1 MTKARL
7 SESDL
12 LSEESNEHLVVQH
25 PVIIFIHSQ
34 PASQPPDRSVTARA
48 GPSLRA
54 TPGASQARHAVSAPA
69 RLAEWN
75 VPASSVLSVLSAPLQ
90 SPPPPPPLLSSQAHH
105 SHLSSTHPVRLTC
118 SSSPPTP
125 TRTLSS

>member
-54 TPGASQARHAVSAPA
+54 IPGASQARHAVSAPA

-90 SPPPPPPLLSSQAHH
+90 SPPPPPPLLSSQAPH

-118 SSSPPTP
+118 SSSPPTL

>member
-54 TPGASQARHAVSAPA
+54 IPGASQARHAVSAPA

-90 SPPPPPPLLSSQAHH
+90 SHPPPPPLLSSQAHH

-118 SSSPPTP
+118 SSSPPTL

>member
-69 RLAEWN
+69 ME
-75 VPASSVLSVLSAPLQ
+75 
-90 SPPPPPPLLSSQAHH
+90 
-105 SHLSSTHPVRLTC
+105 C
-118 SSSPPTP
+118 SSLQCPVCPLGP
-125 TRTLSS
+125 VCHV

>member
-54 TPGASQARHAVSAPA
+54 IPGASQARHAVSAPA

-75 VPASSVLSVLSAPLQ
+75 VAASSVLSSPLLLLLLYCLPRLTTPTSPQLTLSA
-90 SPPPPPPLLSSQAHH
+90 
-105 SHLSSTHPVRLTC
+105 
-118 SSSPPTP
+118 
-125 TRTLSS
+125 

>member
-54 TPGASQARHAVSAPA
+54 IPGASQARHAVSAPA
-69 RLAEWN
+69 RLAE
-75 VPASSVLSVLSAPLQ
+75 
-90 SPPPPPPLLSSQAHH
+90 
-105 SHLSSTHPVRLTC
+105 
-118 SSSPPTP
+118 
-125 TRTLSS
+125 

>member
-7 SESDL
+7 SESNL

-54 TPGASQARHAVSAPA
+54 TPGASQASPAVSAPA
-69 RLAEWN
+69 RRAGWT
-75 VPASSVLSVLSAPLQ
+75 AAPVAL
-90 SPPPPPPLLSSQAHH
+90 
-105 SHLSSTHPVRLTC
+105 HP
-118 SSSPPTP
+118 
-125 TRTLSS
+125 